1 MRTSAPPAS
10 TTHWVLLATLDRPR
24 AHEHAPRVRHGLVL
38 ALALTGCRPEPAPTS
53 SPPPTPPEVPA
64 IVTPPAAL
72 APPSPPPQPFTT
84 PEIRAARALA
94 QRRVL
99 GEHAELLPDL
109 QPAGSP
115 VRGRFSPLILPQDSD
130 PLAHFYAALTR
141 LQSGAPE
148 QPKLRVVVYGASG
161 TAADLWTA
169 YLRTYLQT
177 RFGDGGPGFVSPVRH
192 RSWSRHAEYK
202 IDSSKR
208 WTRYQSG
215 SKTASPGGH
224 YGLAGV
230 AMAADR
236 AGATGSLTPAPRA
249 TSSRGVDSFEL
260 FYLVQPNGGRLSLQI
275 DALRPEIVDTRG
287 PLAPGYRRLD
297 VPPGPHALTLK
308 TLDRREVRVFGVVAE
323 RPDRGVVLD
332 TLGIDGAGAAI
343 HLGADEPLW
352 ADNLRHRAPDL
363 YILAYGTNEAFDSD
377 FDERRFTGQL
387 RELTARLRR
396 AAPTASCVLMAPGD
410 HGRPDGDPGPAQR
423 LERVRAIERTLAAE
437 AGCALWDALDFMGG
451 PGAMAEW
458 VTADP
463 PLARADHVHATARG
477 AVLTAMALADALL
490 LRHDLAGAAAPADTR
505 VATP

>member
-1 MRTSAPPAS
+1 MLGEQA
-10 TTHWVLLATLDRPR
+10 VLLA
-24 AHEHAPRVRHGLVL
+24 
-38 ALALTGCRPEPAPTS
+38 
-53 SPPPTPPEVPA
+53 
-64 IVTPPAAL
+64 
-72 APPSPPPQPFTT
+72 
-84 PEIRAARALA
+84 
-94 QRRVL
+94 
-99 GEHAELLPDL
+99 DL
-109 QPAGSP
+109 EPAGSP
-115 VRGRFSPLILPQDSD
+115 VRGRFSPLIEPQGVD
-130 PLAHFYAALTR
+130 PLAHFHAALTR
-141 LQSGAPE
+141 LRSGAPE

-208 WTRYQSG
+208 WSRYQSG

-230 AMAADR
+230 AMATDR
-236 AGATGSLTPAPRA
+236 AGATGSLTPATRA

-275 DALRPEIVDTRG
+275 DDLRPEIVDTRG
-287 PLAPGYRRLD
+287 PLAPGYRRFE
-297 VPPGPHALTLK
+297 VPPGPHGLTLK
-308 TLDRREVRVFGVVAE
+308 TLDHREVRVFGVVAE

-343 HLGADEPLW
+343 HLGADEALW
-352 ADNLRHRAPDL
+352 ADNLRRRAPDL

-377 FDERRFTGQL
+377 FDAGRFTGQL

-396 AAPTASCVLMAPGD
+396 AAPEASCVLMSPGD
-410 HGRPDGDPGPAQR
+410 HGRPDGDPGPDLR
-423 LERVRAIERTLAAE
+423 LAAAREVELAVAAE

-451 PGAMAEW
+451 PGAMAQW
-458 VTADP
+458 VNADP
-463 PLARADHVHATARG
+463 PLARPDHVHTTARG
-477 AVLTAMALADALL
+477 AVLSAMALADALL
-490 LRHDLAGAAAPADTR
+490 LRHDQVGVAAPPDPV
-505 VATP
+505 VAMP